1 MILLSKLT
9 SFLMFMECNLIC
21 PNCFSV
27 LLLFSSLLMELA
39 ALSSKGVCIDG
50 IHASAELS
58 QTGYEILLDIN

>member
-1 MILLSKLT
+1 
-9 SFLMFMECNLIC
+9 
-21 PNCFSV
+21 
-27 LLLFSSLLMELA
+27 MELA